1 MPEKEPEIK
10 RSETVKQE
18 GWFGAVFYWV
28 SGLLMD
34 QVLYVCHALVTTLH
48 SVPVPKIY
56 VLLEGDLSVE
66 TIGWV
71 GRSEAGAEECLPTS
85 DRKRTEFKSWRRRA
99 ARLRMLP
106 GQLIFIKSGFSHR
119 LVGEGK
125 VAILFL
131 PPDSVEGQHALAR
144 ADYHTGLA
152 VAFPPKAKMDALLSK
167 LASLLGVRRDG
178 MERAAVEAY
187 EAVSA
192 MVAPPSAPSRIM
204 PLPAL
209 KTVKTVRA
217 VCRLNTFE
225 RYSHRRIR
233 LEPMARL
240 LGIEPKEVERIFRE
254 HVLTRPCF
262 YVPFLRHAASML
274 YYFARKQ
281 QALREHKVADLSIG
295 HLASQ
300 VWYSSQSQFSKQF
313 RRLHGITASTF
324 ISSDISFFPI
334 NADSD

>member
-1 MPEKEPEIK
+1 MPKKESEVR
-10 RSETVKQE
+10 RSESEGRE
-18 GWFGAVFYWV
+18 GWFGAIFYWV
-28 SGLLMD
+28 SGLLMER
-34 QVLYVCHALVTTLH
+34 VLYICHALMTTLH

-56 VLLEGDLSVE
+56 VLLEGNLSVE

-85 DRKRTEFKSWRRRA
+85 DMKRTEFKSWRRRV
-99 ARLRMLP
+99 ARLRLLP
-106 GQLIFIKSGFSHR
+106 GQLVFIKSGFSHR

-144 ADYHTGLA
+144 ADYYGGLA
-152 VAFPPKAKMDALLSK
+152 VAFPPKAKMDALLGQ
-167 LASLLGVRRDG
+167 LASLLNVRRGG
-178 MERAAVEAY
+178 MEQAATEAY
-187 EAVSA
+187 EVVSA

-204 PLPAL
+204 PWPAL
-209 KTVKTVRA
+209 KVAKTVRA
-217 VCRLNTFE
+217 VCRLDTFE

-240 LGIEPKEVERIFRE
+240 LGVEPKEVERVFRE

-274 YYFARKQ
+274 YYFARKH
-281 QALREHKVADLSIG
+281 QALREHKVPDLSVG

-313 RRLHGITASTF
+313 RRLHGITAETF
-324 ISSDISFFPI
+324 IRSEISFFPI
-334 NADSD
+334 KMDSK

>member
-1 MPEKEPEIK
+1 MSKKEFEI
-10 RSETVKQE
+10 RRGGSEGQD
-18 GWFGAVFYWV
+18 GWFGSLFYWL
-28 SGLLMD
+28 SGLLMER
-34 QVLYVCHALVTTLH
+34 VLFVCYALKTTLH

-71 GRSEAGAEECLPTS
+71 GRSESGAEECLPTS
-85 DRKRTEFKSWRRRA
+85 DMRRTEFKSWRRRVT
-99 ARLRMLP
+99 RLRLLP
-106 GQLIFIKSGFSHR
+106 GQLVFIKSGFSHR
-119 LVGEGK
+119 LIGEGK

-144 ADYHTGLA
+144 GDYHAGLA
-152 VAFPPKAKMDALLSK
+152 VAFPPKARMEALLGK
-167 LASLLGVRRDG
+167 LASLLDVRRGG
-178 MERAAVEAY
+178 MEEAAAEAY

-192 MVAPPSAPSRIM
+192 MIAPPSAPSRIM
-204 PLPAL
+204 PWPAL
-209 KTVKTVRA
+209 KTAKTVRA
-217 VCRLNTFE
+217 VCRLDTFE

-240 LGIEPKEVERIFRE
+240 LGLEPKELERVFRE

-274 YYFARKQ
+274 YFFARKH
-281 QALREHKVADLSIG
+281 QALIEHKILDLKVG
-295 HLASQ
+295 HLAKQ

-313 RRLHGITASTF
+313 RRLHGITAETF
-324 ISSDISFFPI
+324 IKSDISFFPI
-334 NADSD
+334 NMDSD